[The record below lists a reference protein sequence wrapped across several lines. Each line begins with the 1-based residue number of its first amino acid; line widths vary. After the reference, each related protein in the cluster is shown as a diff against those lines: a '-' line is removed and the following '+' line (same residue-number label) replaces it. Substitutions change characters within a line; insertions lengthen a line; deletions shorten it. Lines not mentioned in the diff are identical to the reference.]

1 MAASMFIGGGVFPL
15 IWMGYQ
21 GVRQRGSHLD
31 ALDEDHLLLFTEV
44 TPLPGPPDDELVG
57 AH

>member
-1 MAASMFIGGGVFPL
+1 
-15 IWMGYQ
+15 
-21 GVRQRGSHLD
+21 LD
-31 ALDEDHLLLFTEV
+31 ALDEDHLQLLTEV